1 MLYRRLPTPFD
12 ARACLA
18 WALLG
23 ATTLA
28 TPALA
33 QTRLKPGLWEHSMQ
47 MSSQSGQLE
56 AAMKQAQAAM
66 ASMPPEQRKMMEQMM
81 AKQGV
86 GLDASGHKLRLCL
99 TPEDVA
105 RDTVPAA
112 QDGCTQTSQR
122 SGNTWQV
129 SFQCPARDGQPASSG
144 SGSVTLQNPG
154 AYTGQFKMQMQVDRK
169 PEQMTLATQGR
180 WLSADCGSVRPAGR

>member
-1 MLYRRLPTPFD
+1 MHLSSRL
-12 ARACLA
+12 LSLGLM
-18 WALLG
+18 ALLSSV
-23 ATTLA
+23 AH
-28 TPALA
+28 A
-33 QTRLKPGLWEHSMQ
+33 QSTKPGLWEINQKVGGNPEMD
-47 MSSQSGQLE
+47 
-56 AAMKQAQAAM
+56 KAM
-66 ASMPPEQRKMMEQMM
+66 AEMQKQLAAMPPEQRKMMEQMM

-105 RDTVPAA
+105 RDSVPAA

-154 AYTGQFKMQMQVDRK
+154 AYTGQFKMQTQVGQK
-169 PEQMTLATQGR
+169 AEQMNLATQGR